1 MKDNK
6 ILKKGVII
14 TLSVL
19 FIIFTFAFIAHLS
32 KPYVFDNKI
41 EVYRDQNNE
50 SLTYAFDINY
60 LTNAYEDIEVNYV
73 ILTDDMGNDAYVQVD
88 NQYRYYTNTL
98 FYNVNRLIGFI
109 DISLRDNITYD
120 FKKMTVGF
128 SDNSIIEKDLDYF
141 KIIDVDNDSNNRFI
155 NFFNYSSLP
164 GYEEQEARVQE
175 ESTLLSI
182 ESELYNQIKDY
193 TNISFN
199 NTVYKDPFDLE
210 LSENSILTY
219 QLKFDRPTNLKE
231 AYTTYVFD
239 LKLNFE
245 EGVQYIY
252 DNKYTPDYDN
262 FFNLFKL
269 TKMSGGK

>member
-19 FIIFTFAFIAHLS
+19 FIIFTFAFIVHLS

-88 NQYRYYTNTL
+88 NQNRYYTNTL

>member
-88 NQYRYYTNTL
+88 NQNRYYTNTL

-199 NTVYKDPFDLE
+199 NTVYKDPFYLE